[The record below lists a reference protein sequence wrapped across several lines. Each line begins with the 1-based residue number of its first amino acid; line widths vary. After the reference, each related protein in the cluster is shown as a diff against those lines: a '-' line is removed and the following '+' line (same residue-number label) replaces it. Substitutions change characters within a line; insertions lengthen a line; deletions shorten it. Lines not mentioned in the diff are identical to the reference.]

1 MPRLLAVTGV
11 LAVLLHA
18 ADAGGATLPPSF
30 QESTVFSGLTNPTA
44 VRFASDG
51 RVFVAEKSG
60 LIKVFAS
67 LTATTPTVFADLRT
81 NVHNFWDRGL
91 LGLELHPN
99 FPTTPYVYV
108 LYTLDRAPSSMT
120 IPRWGTAGATGDGCP
135 SPPGPTSS
143 GCGVMARLSRLT
155 ASGSVMTGSELVL
168 IEDWCQQF
176 PSHSIGELAFGPD
189 GALYVS

>member
-11 LAVLLHA
+11 LAVLLHGPCA
-18 ADAGGATLPPSF
+18 IAATLPPSF
-30 QESTVFSGLTNPTA
+30 QESTVFSGLTDPTA

-60 LIKVFAS
+60 LVKVFAS

-91 LGLELHPN
+91 LGLELDPN

-108 LYTLDRAPSSMT
+108 LYTLDRAPGSTT
-120 IPRWGTAGATGDGCP
+120 IPRWGTAGATADGCP
-135 SPPGPTSS
+135 TPPGPTSS

-155 ASGSVMTGSELVL
+155 ASGSAMTGEEVL
-168 IEDWCQQF
+168 IEDW
-176 PSHSIGELAFGPD
+176 
-189 GALYVS
+189 